1 MESSLA
7 IVPVEAGPVAT
18 VGYMVM
24 DTAVKKAAV
33 IDVPYGSA
41 ETFLEIAQEY
51 GVIIEK
57 LWLTHSHW
65 DHTADAPVLQKLTGA
80 TLTIHPD
87 DEYRLAEPM
96 KHTIWP
102 LPFVIEGM
110 IASDYFHDGQQV
122 TLGAWTFDVVHTP
135 GHTEGGI
142 CLIDRERG
150 VAFVGDTLFAGS
162 VGRTDLPGG
171 DMNTLLRSIHER
183 LMILED
189 STQIFPGHG
198 APSTIGTEREN
209 NPFIGAL

>member
-7 IVPVEAGPVAT
+7 MIPVESGPVAT
-18 VGYMVM
+18 VGYMVI
-24 DTAVKKAAV
+24 DTAIQKAAV

-41 ETFLEIAQEY
+41 EIFLELAEKY
-51 GVIIEK
+51 NVTIEK

-65 DHTADAPVLQKLTGA
+65 DHTADVPALQKATGA
-80 TLTIHPD
+80 TLVIHPD

-110 IASDYFHDGQQV
+110 ITDEYFHDGQNV
-122 TLGAWTFDVVHTP
+122 TLGAWSFEIVHTP

-142 CLIDRERG
+142 CLIDRGHG

-171 DMNTLLRSIHER
+171 DLNTLLRSIRDR
-183 LMILED
+183 LMIFDDDLR
-189 STQIFPGHG
+189 IFPGHG
-198 APSTIGTEREN
+198 PASTIGTERLH

>member
-7 IVPVEAGPVAT
+7 MIPVESGPVAT
-18 VGYMVM
+18 VGYMVI
-24 DTAVKKAAV
+24 DTAIHKAAV

-41 ETFLEIAQEY
+41 EIFLELAEKY
-51 GVIIEK
+51 GVTIEK

-65 DHTADAPVLQKLTGA
+65 DHTADVPALQKATGA
-80 TLTIHPD
+80 TLVIHPD

-110 IASDYFHDGQQV
+110 IADEYFHDGQTV
-122 TLGAWTFDVVHTP
+122 ALGAWSFEIVHTP

-142 CLIDRERG
+142 CLIDREHG

-171 DMNTLLRSIHER
+171 NMNTLLRSIHDR
-183 LMILED
+183 LMIFDDDLR
-189 STQIFPGHG
+189 IFPGHG
-198 APSTIGTEREN
+198 PASTIGTERLH